1 MRITYELRGIG
12 KRCPFRKDLIVGSSD
27 CLHCEDNDGMKQCG
41 HVGVVEC
48 CHETETER
56 RQREMEERS
65 DGYHKMP
72 EE

>member
-1 MRITYELRGIG
+1 MSNEN
-12 KRCPFRKDLIVGSSD
+12 RK
-27 CLHCEDNDGMKQCG
+27 
-41 HVGVVEC
+41 
-48 CHETETER
+48 ETETER